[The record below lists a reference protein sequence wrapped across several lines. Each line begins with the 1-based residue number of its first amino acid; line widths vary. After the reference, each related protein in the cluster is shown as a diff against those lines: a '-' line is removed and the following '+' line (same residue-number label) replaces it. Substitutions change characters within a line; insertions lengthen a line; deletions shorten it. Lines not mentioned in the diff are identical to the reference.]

1 MDRKRI
7 AGAHWAPFLLARIAG
22 FAGAVIACAAFAG
35 PAQASIVT
43 ATITGIVLSAF
54 DSGPNGQGA
63 FGPAGSLTGKSFTLV
78 YAFDDT
84 KGTQTIKYD
93 AKGVPYYS
101 EIRGDGAASPGTAAL
116 TIGSGSVN
124 YPMPVQ
130 SGLHSNATRSINIT
144 PQGQAVTFS
153 VSAGVDVSL
162 IPETGKLFT
171 NSYDWHSPFSY
182 TYSGYAGKY
191 GNINFSYI
199 QYIPGIGGGYIDA
212 QGTLNAKT
220 ITVSGP
226 DRAAKNLGEEPP
238 DEPSFDQTAQPS
250 DCQQQPRSSPP
261 PSIEGNPINAATG
274 NKVQIETDVACASHT
289 GLRLVRTYNS
299 FDPAS
304 SAFGA
309 KWHSTWHRGAIAAA
323 GGSTVTVTRADGRQD
338 VFTKNAAGAYV
349 ADADVTS
356 VLSAQPTGWKL
367 VTADDTVEN
376 YTPAGLLSTITTRAG
391 LVTSLA
397 YDASNRLITVT
408 GPFGHKLTFLYDASN
423 RVSQMTAPG
432 GGVYLYAYDAASNL
446 VSVTYPDAS
455 VRSYV
460 YENATYPN
468 ALTGIIDE
476 KGNRFATWAY
486 DSQGR
491 AISSQHAG
499 GADLTKIAYNGT
511 ASTVTDARGNTH
523 TYTFGTQFN
532 VIKPT
537 ALTGTPLP
545 SLGGKAFSY
554 DANGFIAS
562 RTDFDGNVTTYT
574 HDTRGDELSRVEASG
589 TTLARTIST
598 SWLSTFHLPT
608 QITEPNR
615 TTAFTYDAHGNLL
628 TEEITAGAA
637 TRSFAYTYTA
647 LGQVLTATDPRGNV
661 TNYAYDARGDLTS
674 ITDALGHV
682 TSITSYDGNGRPLTI
697 IDPNG
702 VTTSLTYDP
711 RGRLT
716 SRTVATLTTAYAYDK
731 AGNLKRVTQPDGSY
745 LIYTHDQAHRLTG
758 IADAAGDHI
767 AYTLDAA
774 SNVINEQAFDPSGM
788 LRQTRSYA
796 YNAVNRLKKTI
807 GAEGQTTVYAHDKQG
822 NLTTVT
828 DPLNHA
834 TSYAYDA
841 LNRLTEA
848 IDPKGGTTFF
858 GYNAHDDLKSV
869 TDPRNLLTAYKW
881 DGLDDQLQVASPDT
895 GVTANT
901 FDAAGNV
908 ASSTDARGNTT
919 TYSYDALNRVTKAA
933 FADGT
938 SAAWHYDQGANGI
951 GRLTKI
957 KDVTSST
964 VYSYDANG
972 HVTQKIQTAGAVTLT
987 MTYGYD
993 SGGRLASVTYPS
1005 GKQIM
1010 YAYDAAGRVSSV
1022 TKNAQTLVTG
1032 VTYLPFGMAT
1042 GWTEGNGASY
1052 LRTFDLDGRITGL
1065 ALPAADNIA
1074 LGYDGA
1080 SRITGRTET
1089 GFPAE
1094 SFTYNALDSL
1104 HIYASGTA
1112 TQTYTYDANGNRTGY
1127 ATNATPPV
1135 SLAYNVDP
1143 ASNRLLGIGGS
1154 WTEAFTYDATGD
1166 TLSHSS
1172 PFADFRYDYD
1182 ARNRLA
1188 VSWSGAAGTT
1198 QLING
1203 LGQRIGQTNGSVP
1216 EFFFVYDEAGHLIGK
1231 YDGGGNPL
1239 QETVWLGDLP
1249 VAVLEPAGRFYIAP
1263 DHLGAPHQITDAT
1276 GTVVWQWSHDPFGNG
1291 DPSDP
1296 LGNFSYDLRFPGQFY
1311 DARARLH
1318 YNYFRDYDP
1327 RIGRYIESDSIG
1339 LAGGINTYGYASQ
1352 NPMKFIDPLGLS
1364 SDDPLVAIAM
1374 CQSLGRAWC
1383 SPHSLPSPPMSGAEK
1398 TVICELT
1405 AGKVC
1410 WLIPKKCPGDVRVK
1424 TVAFIV
1430 CEAVATVG
1438 CLAFHD
1444 KKEVYG
1450 PPIPPTI
1457 TNTNSTSEGSSKP

>member
-1 MDRKRI
+1 MGLSVVISETWYKVILTNISCSHNDPTQYYQSI
-7 AGAHWAPFLLARIAG
+7 VAHLASSGVAIGDSVTAYAKTGR
-22 FAGAVIACAAFAG
+22 CAYNNSTPGVWKGQISASAKMLG
-35 PAQASIVT
+35 QAST
-43 ATITGIVLSAF
+43 C
-54 DSGPNGQGA
+54 
-63 FGPAGSLTGKSFTLV
+63 
-78 YAFDDT
+78 
-84 KGTQTIKYD
+84 
-93 AKGVPYYS
+93 
-101 EIRGDGAASPGTAAL
+101 
-116 TIGSGSVN
+116 
-124 YPMPVQ
+124 
-130 SGLHSNATRSINIT
+130 
-144 PQGQAVTFS
+144 
-153 VSAGVDVSL
+153 
-162 IPETGKLFT
+162 
-171 NSYDWHSPFSY
+171 
-182 TYSGYAGKY
+182 
-191 GNINFSYI
+191 
-199 QYIPGIGGGYIDA
+199 
-212 QGTLNAKT
+212 
-220 ITVSGP
+220 
-226 DRAAKNLGEEPP
+226 
-238 DEPSFDQTAQPS
+238 PS
-250 DCQQQPRSSPP
+250 CNV
-261 PSIEGNPINAATG
+261 GNPINAASG
-274 NKVQIETDVACASHT
+274 NKVQTETDFVGASQT
-289 GLRLVRTYNS
+289 GLSLARTYNS
-299 FDPAS
+299 QDKGV

-309 KWHSTWHRGAIAAA
+309 QWRDAWHRGLTITAT
-323 GGSTVTVTRADGRQD
+323 TVTVTRADGRQD
-338 VFTKNAAGAYV
+338 IFTKSGTTFTADPDVTSRLTAVLSGTTITAYKLTT
-349 ADADVTS
+349 DADVTETY
-356 VLSAQPTGWKL
+356 SA
-367 VTADDTVEN
+367 
-376 YTPAGLLSTITTRAG
+376 AGRLLSITTRNG
-391 LVTSLA
+391 QTTTLTYSGNNLVS
-397 YDASNRLITVT
+397 VT
-408 GPFGHKLTFLYDASN
+408 GPFGHVMRFTYTSGGQVAMVTGPDG
-423 RVSQMTAPG
+423 RVYTYGYNSS
-432 GGVYLYAYDAASNL
+432 LNL
-446 VSVTYPDAS
+446 ISVTYPDGA
-455 VRSYV
+455 VRRYV
-460 YENATYPN
+460 YEIAVFPH
-468 ALTGIIDE
+468 LLSGIVDE
-476 KGNRFATWAY
+476 KGVRYATWTY
-486 DSQGR
+486 DSVAR

-499 GADLTKIAYNGT
+499 GVDLTTVSYT
-511 ASTVTDARGNTH
+511 SDSSSTVTDARGTARVYGL
-523 TYTFGTQFN
+523 TSQFN
-532 VIKPT
+532 VIKPVS
-537 ALTGTPLP
+537 LSGTPLP
-545 SLGGKAFSY
+545 SLGGKAFTY
-554 DANGFIAS
+554 DANGFLAS

-574 HDTRGDELSRVEASG
+574 HDARGDELSRVEASG
-589 TTLARTIST
+589 TALARTIST

-628 TEEITAGAA
+628 TEEIVAGAA
-637 TRSFAYTYTA
+637 TRSFAYTYNA
-647 LGQVLTATDPRGNV
+647 FGQVLTATDPRGNV
-661 TNYAYDARGDLTS
+661 TQYAYDAKGDLTS
-674 ITDALGHV
+674 VTDALGHV
-682 TSITSYDGNGRPLTI
+682 TNITSYDGKGRPLTI
-697 IDPNG
+697 VDPNG

-758 IADAAGDHI
+758 ITDALGDHI

-774 SNVINEQAFDPSGM
+774 GNIVNEQAFDPSGM

-1172 PFADFRYDYD
+1172 PFADFRYTYD

-1188 VSWSGAAGTT
+1188 VSYSGAVGTT

-1203 LGQRIGQTNGSVP
+1203 LGQRVGRTGEDAPV
-1216 EFFFVYDEAGHLIGK
+1216 FFAYDEAGHLIGQYGAK
-1231 YDGGGNPL
+1231 GAAVA
-1239 QETVWLGDLP
+1239 ETVWLGDSP
-1249 VAVLEPAGRFYIAP
+1249 VAVLQPGGRFYIAP
-1263 DHLGAPHQITDAT
+1263 DHLGAPHQITDA
-1276 GTVVWQWSHDPFGNG
+1276 GGAVVWQWNHDPFGNG
-1291 DPSDP
+1291 DPVVT
-1296 LGNFSYDLRFPGQFY
+1296 GGFSYSLRFPGQFY
-1311 DARARLH
+1311 DARAKLH

-1327 RIGRYIESDSIG
+1327 RTGRYIESDPIG
-1339 LAGGINTYGYASQ
+1339 LAGGINTYAYVGGNPVSYSDPSGTIVLADNIVGGIANVAVDYAIHRATGQCYTSADLL
-1352 NPMKFIDPLGLS
+1352 FDF
-1364 SDDPLVAIAM
+1364 
-1374 CQSLGRAWC
+1374 SLGFATSGVATLVKGAKFARSLSVFGGRVPNAGGFIR
-1383 SPHSLPSPPMSGAEK
+1383 SFVQEEDAVYYRVFTENQTGSFLTAVPPKSSAFAREALSLPPQNEATFIQEVIVPSGTPLRRSRALSAFGRRGGAEQF
-1398 TVICELT
+1398 EL
-1405 AGKVC
+1405 
-1410 WLIPKKCPGDVRVK
+1410 LSRIPNENFGPGGL
-1424 TVAFIV
+1424 F
-1430 CEAVATVG
+1430 
-1438 CLAFHD
+1438 
-1444 KKEVYG
+1444 
-1450 PPIPPTI
+1450 P
-1457 TNTNSTSEGSSKP
+1457 